1 MSGQPKVPF
10 KNPTIVSSENKKDP
24 MQRVKELAKAAAK
37 RQAGIKENMEP
48 EDAED
53 KVNTAAKRSLSKTA
67 GMVKDLAKKGKD
79 NKKEKPETFQSEPE
93 LSSQI
98 VKV

>member
-1 MSGQPKVPF
+1 
-10 KNPTIVSSENKKDP
+10 
-24 MQRVKELAKAAAK
+24 
-37 RQAGIKENMEP
+37 
-48 EDAED
+48 
-53 KVNTAAKRSLSKTA
+53 VNTAAKRSLSKTA

-79 NKKEKPETFQSEPE
+79 NKKEKPEAFQPEPE